1 MSRLNEQEIELLSII
16 EKVKGE
22 LTYYASR
29 YRNNGTNG
37 LLLPGTDS
45 AMQKGITLICCLEN
59 KTCAYN
65 NNYTEKD
72 PVPIYAS
79 HLPKTKM
86 DLAGLSRYAKDKGV
100 SVRDLSEKEKTDLV
114 YSRRND

>member
-1 MSRLNEQEIELLSII
+1 MPRLNEQEEELLSII

-45 AMQKGITLICCLEN
+45 AIQKAITILTL
-59 KTCAYN
+59 
-65 NNYTEKD
+65 
-72 PVPIYAS
+72 AS
-79 HLPKTKM
+79 SSGM
-86 DLAGLSRYAKDKGV
+86 A
-100 SVRDLSEKEKTDLV
+100 
-114 YSRRND
+114 